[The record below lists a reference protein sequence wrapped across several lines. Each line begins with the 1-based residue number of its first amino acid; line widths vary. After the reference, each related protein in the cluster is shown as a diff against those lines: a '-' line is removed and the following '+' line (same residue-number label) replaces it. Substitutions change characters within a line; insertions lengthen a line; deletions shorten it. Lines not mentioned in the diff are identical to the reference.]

1 MHSPTDYNRH
11 KMFVSWNDET
21 DFTRP
26 HRPKIPTVRLA
37 DPWMHQAWMLY
48 AAVPRW
54 PMASPAANLGEV
66 TARRMYGGGASHL
79 PALAETLTPP
89 SRVALAEHAARQASV
104 SAYKS
109 APVSAARREWERMLC
124 NAGLIH
130 IPASAELSDAPSSS
144 FLPLR
149 RAVRKA
155 NPDRAKFD
163 HLAKVWKDETWA
175 FSFPERKAMHRAYLQ
190 IIAMGDAAIPLILE
204 SLRARGPDHWFL
216 ALNVLTDANPAAGA
230 ETMEAATEAWLAWG
244 DKNGWL

>member
-26 HRPKIPTVRLA
+26 YRPKIPTVRLA
-37 DPWMHQAWMLY
+37 DPWMHQASMLY
-48 AAVPRW
+48 MVA
-54 PMASPAANLGEV
+54 PAANLGEV
-66 TARRMYGGGASHL
+66 TARRMYGGGASHIL
-79 PALAETLTPP
+79 PASAETLTPP
-89 SRVALAEHAARQASV
+89 SRIALAEHAARQASV
-104 SAYKS
+104 FAYKS
-109 APVSAARREWERMLC
+109 APVSAASREWERMLC

-130 IPASAELSDAPSSS
+130 IRASAEPSDALSSS

-216 ALNVLTDANPAAGA
+216 ALNVLTDANPTAGA